1 MKEVNWRASI
11 ATAVFPLAP
20 WNKSEK
26 KTPTK
31 CSLLSVC
38 TGDNQ
43 GKLEPLDEE
52 GSLNYYC
59 LFAQVCNWRDI
70 KLITDKSQQVLH
82 KIQRDKR

>member
-1 MKEVNWRASI
+1 MKEVNWRASV

-20 WNKSEK
+20 WSKSET
-26 KTPTK
+26 KTRTK

-52 GSLNYYC
+52 GSLDYYC
-59 LFAQVCNWRDI
+59 
-70 KLITDKSQQVLH
+70 
-82 KIQRDKR
+82 